1 MTGVSTYLRRG
12 GLAMIAIGAGGFAAD
27 YALNIGLSRL
37 LDPHEYGDFKVAR
50 TFAAF
55 FGAAVLLGG
64 DRAAPRAL
72 AGVLARRE
80 WSRAWEYLRFYL
92 RIGLGLSALVVALT
106 WLASLLHVGHSDPE
120 HHHAIAWLAV
130 CVPFLAVGALASRTL
145 QSAQRPVLAA
155 LPWRVGLPLLILAV
169 VGAVAWL
176 RPSIELTEVLL
187 ASIAAT
193 VAITAWQGW
202 DARRAALP
210 ELADLRRDPAVAQ
223 PRRWLATSLPMMGFF
238 LVTVALSQSDLYFL
252 EALGDEHE
260 VGLYAAAETTAHFL
274 VLIQTTV
281 VGLMAPL
288 VSLALETGGE
298 APAATRRQ
306 GLRVMLTGLVPA
318 SVLLAAAGDPIL
330 GLFGGEYVQA
340 EPELHLLLIGNFAW
354 ATAALAGL
362 WLQYTGRGHAVV
374 VIAAVTLALD
384 SGANALLIPLY
395 GMRGAAAS
403 TAVALSLA
411 GLAVAIARRR
421 LPVRSGPV
429 I

>member
-1 MTGVSTYLRRG
+1 
-12 GLAMIAIGAGGFAAD
+12 MIAIGVGGFAAD

-64 DRAAPRAL
+64 DRAAPKAL

-80 WSRAWEYLRFYL
+80 WADAWEYLRFYL
-92 RIGLGLSALVVALT
+92 RIGLGLSALVVGLT
-106 WLASLLHVGHSDPE
+106 WLASLLHVGHTDPE
-120 HHHAIAWLAV
+120 DHHAIAWLV
-130 CVPFLAVGALASRTL
+130 PCVPFLAVGALASRTL
-145 QSAQRPVLAA
+145 QSAKRPVLAA
-155 LPWRVGLPLLILAV
+155 LPWRVGLPLLILAT
-169 VGAVAWL
+169 VGGVAWL

-193 VAITAWQGW
+193 VVITAWQGW

-210 ELADLRRDPAVAQ
+210 ELRRDPALSE

-252 EALGDEHE
+252 EMLGDEHE
-260 VGLYAAAETTAHFL
+260 VGFYAAAETTAHFL

-288 VSLALETGGE
+288 VSLALETGGD
-298 APAATRRQ
+298 APATTRRQ

-318 SVLLAAAGDPIL
+318 LLLLAVAGDPIL
-330 GLFGGEYVQA
+330 GLFGGAYVQA
-340 EPELHLLLIGNFAW
+340 EPELHLLLVGNFSW
-354 ATAALAGL
+354 ALAALSGL

-374 VIAAVTLALD
+374 VIAAVTLAVD
-384 SGANALLIPLY
+384 SGLNALLIPHY

-403 TAVALSLA
+403 TALTLSLA

-421 LPVRSGPV
+421 VPVRIGPAPE
-429 I
+429 

>member
-55 FGAAVLLGG
+55 FGTAVLLGG

-80 WSRAWEYLRFYL
+80 WSQAWEYLRFYL
-92 RIGLGLSALVVALT
+92 RIALGLSALVVALT
-106 WLASLLHVGHSDPE
+106 WLASLLHVGHTDPE
-120 HHHAIAWLAV
+120 DHHALAWLAV

-145 QSAQRPVLAA
+145 QSAKRPVLAA

-169 VGAVAWL
+169 VGAVAWA

-193 VAITAWQGW
+193 VVITAWQGW

-210 ELADLRRDPAVAQ
+210 ELARDPAVAQ

-298 APAATRRQ
+298 APAATRKQ

-318 SVLLAAAGDPIL
+318 LLLLAAAGDPIL
-330 GLFGGEYVQA
+330 SLFGSEYVRA
-340 EPELHLLLIGNFAW
+340 EPELHLLLVGNFAW
-354 ATAALAGL
+354 ALAALGGL

-374 VIAAVTLALD
+374 VIAAVTLAVD
-384 SGANALLIPLY
+384 SGLNALLIPLY

-403 TAVALSLA
+403 TAVTLSLA

-421 LPVRSGPV
+421 LPVREGTAP
-429 I
+429 